1 VNCFGLIGH
10 PLGHSFSKAYFT
22 EKFSREKIDACYEN
36 FDIENLA
43 QFLSSL
49 RGAIATKQ
57 SIRGFN
63 ITIPYKEAIIPYL
76 NEIDETAKEIGAVN
90 TVKVM
95 ENGKLKGF
103 NTDILGIEATLFGT
117 EATNTSLRGATAT
130 KQSTCRRTSNYRR
143 TCGLPRSLT
152 LARNDDG
159 LNALILGTGGASKA
173 VQYVLKKHHLTYH
186 LVSRDPNKGHFTY
199 ETLSPEIIKEHLL
212 IINATP
218 VGMAPNNNESPA
230 IPYEAITSQH
240 ILFDLIYNPEETQ
253 FLRNGK
259 AKGAQT
265 INGLTM
271 LYAQA
276 KASWEIWNL

>member
-1 VNCFGLIGH
+1 MNRYGLIGH

-22 EKFSREKIDACYEN
+22 EKFSREKINVCYEN

-63 ITIPYKEAIIPYL
+63 VTIPYKEAIIPYL

-117 EATNTSLRGATAT
+117 EATNTSL
-130 KQSTCRRTSNYRR
+130 
-143 TCGLPRSLT
+143 

-173 VQYVLKKHHLTYH
+173 VQYVLKMHHLPYH

-199 ETLSPEIIKEHLL
+199 ETLTPAIIKEHLL

-218 VGMAPNNNESPA
+218 VGMAPNIDESPA
-230 IPYEAITSQH
+230 IPYEAITPQH

-259 AKGAQT
+259 AKGAQ
-265 INGLTM
+265 IFNGFNM
-271 LYAQA
+271 LYTQA
-276 KASWEIWNL
+276 KASWKIWNL

>member
-1 VNCFGLIGH
+1 MNRYGLIGH

-22 EKFSREKIDACYEN
+22 EKFQSEGLDCEYQN
-36 FDIENLA
+36 FNLEEI
-43 QFLSSL
+43 SL
-49 RGAIATKQ
+49 IQQLVADHPDLK
-57 SIRGFN
+57 GFN
-63 ITIPYKEAIIPYL
+63 VTIPYKEAIIPYL
-76 NEIDETAKEIGAVN
+76 NEIDETAEEIGAVN

-117 EATNTSLRGATAT
+117 EATNTSLR
-130 KQSTCRRTSNYRR
+130 
-143 TCGLPRSLT
+143 
-152 LARNDDG
+152 ARNDDG

-173 VQYVLKKHHLTYH
+173 VQYVLKKRHLPYH

-199 ETLSPEIIKEHLL
+199 ETLSPEIFKEHQL

-218 VGMAPNNNESPA
+218 VGMAPNIDETPA
-230 IPYEAITSQH
+230 IPYEALTSQH

-271 LYAQA
+271 LHAQA
-276 KASWEIWNL
+276 EASWKIWNL

>member
-1 VNCFGLIGH
+1 MNRYGLIGH

-22 EKFSREKIDACYEN
+22 EKFEKEGLDCEYQN
-36 FDIENLA
+36 FDLEEI
-43 QFLSSL
+43 SL
-49 RGAIATKQ
+49 IQPLVADHPDLK
-57 SIRGFN
+57 GFN
-63 ITIPYKEAIIPYL
+63 VTIPYKEAVIPYL

-117 EATNTSLRGATAT
+117 EATNTSL
-130 KQSTCRRTSNYRR
+130 
-143 TCGLPRSLT
+143 

-173 VQYVLKKHHLTYH
+173 IQYVLKKHHLPYH

-199 ETLSPEIIKEHLL
+199 ETLTPAIIKKHLL

-218 VGMAPNNNESPA
+218 VGMAPNTDETPA
-230 IPYEAITSQH
+230 IPYEALTSQH

-276 KASWEIWNL
+276 EASWEIWNL

>member
-1 VNCFGLIGH
+1 MNRYGLIGH

-63 ITIPYKEAIIPYL
+63 VTIPYKEAIIPYL

-173 VQYVLKKHHLTYH
+173 VQYVLKKHHLPYH

-199 ETLSPEIIKEHLL
+199 ETLSPEIIKEHQL

-218 VGMAPNNNESPA
+218 VGMAPNIDESPA
-230 IPYEAITSQH
+230 IPYEALTAQH

-265 INGLTM
+265 ISGLTM